1 MPELPVSEEDKLL
14 SNKEDKEEVTK
25 PDVTDVVNLDTSRV
39 LALKLRSVDNKV
51 DTKRVDTAVDSEV
64 GSREVLLRRLAT
76 PVVV

>member
-1 MPELPVSEEDKLL
+1 M
-14 SNKEDKEEVTK
+14 
-25 PDVTDVVNLDTSRV
+25 VNLDTSRV

-64 GSREVLLRRLAT
+64 GSREVLLKRLAT